1 MFQNGKWVCLPR
13 TEDNFFL
20 MGSARRIKFP
30 LRVRLTSVS
39 GEQLESTIREFK
51 NDEDIASLV
60 QFSGFIKGMSC

>member
-20 MGSARRIKFP
+20 LGLAHRIKFP

-51 NDEDIASLV
+51 NDEDIASPV
-60 QFSGFIKGMSC
+60 QFSGFTKGMSC